1 MPSTLEELEGQIR
14 AREEVLAG
22 IRRILIEML
31 DVRRDPDEIDPDAPL
46 FGTGIGLD
54 SIDAI
59 ELVVALEQEFGLRLG
74 EDPEDR
80 SRLRTSNSLV
90 DAVLSLRGDH
100 VTG

>member
-1 MPSTLEELEGQIR
+1 
-14 AREEVLAG
+14 
-22 IRRILIEML
+22 
-31 DVRRDPDEIDPDAPL
+31 
-46 FGTGIGLD
+46 
-54 SIDAI
+54 
-59 ELVVALEQEFGLRLG
+59 VVALEQEFGLRLG